1 MARLGELL
9 RAQRE
14 RKGITLEAAAVD
26 TRIRDKF
33 ITALEEG
40 DYQSLPGAVYTKG
53 FLRNYAEYLD
63 LDPDELVV
71 LYHQER
77 GASEPPRSFEPI
89 RPIMRRNVILT
100 PAVLVPIAVLAGVA
114 LFVGYLYYQFVSF
127 AVQPRL
133 EVTDPPGDAIAQD
146 AALTIKG
153 RTVPDGRVT
162 VRVFPGTE
170 TIADVR
176 PSRDGSFNT
185 TIQLK
190 PGSNHIEV
198 EVLDA
203 AGKQNRVSRTVI
215 LDTVANASEAPKLI
229 VDQPTN
235 SVTVTNTSVLVSG
248 HFGASV
254 STLKVNN
261 SAVPLNVDGSFQTR
275 LYFPAGQ
282 QIVRISAAN
291 AGGVTVEEVRTVNVV
306 YTAAVVTVFIHGGD
320 AWVLATVDGVLAPG
334 SGRVFK
340 DGETA
345 VFTGKEVRLRT
356 GNAAVTQ
363 VNYNGS
369 FTASLGSSGQVVER
383 VYTSQ

>member
-14 RKGITLEAAAVD
+14 RKGITLEAAAAD

-33 ITALEEG
+33 IKALEEG

-77 GASEPPRSFEPI
+77 GATEPARSFEPI

-100 PAVLVPIAVLAGVA
+100 PAVLVPIAVLAGVV

-133 EVTDPPGDAIAQD
+133 EVTDPPGDAIAQEQL
-146 AALTIKG
+146 LTIKG

-162 VRVFPGTE
+162 VRVFPGPD

-176 PSRDGSFNT
+176 PSADGSFSAT
-185 TIQLK
+185 VQLK

-203 AGKQNRVSRTVI
+203 AGKQNRVTRTVI
-215 LDTVANASEAPKLI
+215 FDTTAAASAARLVI
-229 VDQPTN
+229 DQPTN
-235 SVTVTNTSVLVSG
+235 AATITNASVTVSGRVDRAITSLRANGSPLVI
-248 HFGASV
+248 
-254 STLKVNN
+254 N
-261 SAVPLNVDGSFQTR
+261 PDGTFQTR
-275 LYFPAGQ
+275 LYFPAGAQ
-282 QIVRISAAN
+282 TIRVVAAG
-291 AGGVTVEEVRTVNVV
+291 AGGTIEESRTVTVV
-306 YTAAVVTVFIHGGD
+306 YTAAVVNVFIRGGD
-320 AWVLATVDGVLAPG
+320 AWVLATVDGVPAPG
-334 SGRVFK
+334 TPRVFRDGEAMVYSGR
-340 DGETA
+340 
-345 VFTGKEVRLRT
+345 EVRLRT
-356 GNAAVTQ
+356 GNAAATEVI
-363 VNYNGS
+363 YNG
-369 FTASLGSSGQVVER
+369 TPLANLGKPGEVVER
-383 VYTSQ
+383 VFAAQ